1 MLPILITPPCP
12 GLQVPM
18 LLACL
23 GPLPTLHTPI
33 FKKLS
38 IQEIVNPTI
47 SKDFCILPPEL
58 GHQGNVEFLED
69 CPSLDR
75 WGMAG
80 QSGFLNTSLMIC
92 LHYSPKV

>member
-1 MLPILITPPCP
+1 MP
-12 GLQVPM
+12 V

-23 GPLPTLHTPI
+23 GPFPTLHTPI
-33 FKKLS
+33 FKTLT

-47 SKDFCILPPEL
+47 SVDFCILPPEL

-75 WGMAG
+75 SGMVE
-80 QSGFLNTSLMIC
+80 QSGFWKTMLMIC
-92 LHYSPKV
+92 PHYAAKV